1 MGALDFVNRIR
12 AQFFGGDHNP
22 EGDLKKQIAKYERIV
37 EDERRRK
44 DGKEDVCDGHS
55 VIANVINYFSPDARR
70 AFRFS
75 NAYGECYD
83 QCASQA
89 LRDALNVASLGSLIP
104 KNIAPV
110 ASQDALTF
118 KRNAGEA
125 ALTDLVSEVLGEDM
139 SEGPKPN
146 AEFLIRQ
153 KLNDD
158 IRRDVRVNELQCEV
172 KCAKK
177 FLHLVV

>member
-44 DGKEDVCDGHS
+44 D
-55 VIANVINYFSPDARR
+55 ANVINYFSPDARR